1 MGFPRSGQWTLLS
14 LIVVVGLASAVAFA
28 GEVKQTSTA
37 EPLPADGEAR
47 HATAKCPQGHKLTG
61 GAGQLGDAPAIQDLA
76 GWYPI
81 TKREWTASGI
91 NYLGDPSEVTAH
103 AICLRDARVKL
114 VTESIELDP
123 AEAVTA
129 TCPRG
134 RKASG
139 GGLQIAPESS
149 ADVAAAYPS
158 GKRKWTAVADP
169 FAGGGELTAHAV
181 CLKDRKLKRK
191 EVTEEIPPGFGTTTT
206 VTVRC
211 KKRTKA
217 TGGGAEID
225 PVETDYVAS
234 YPDGKRAWT
243 VEAQSGSGSEITAHV
258 LCLKKRK
265 K

>member
-28 GEVKQTSTA
+28 GEVKQTSTT
-37 EPLPADGEAR
+37 EPVPADGQA
-47 HATAKCPQGHKLTG
+47 HYATAKCPQGHKVTG
-61 GAGQLGDAPAIQDLA
+61 GAGQLADAAAIQELA

-91 NYLGDPSEVTAH
+91 NGLGDPSEVTAH

-114 VTESIELDP
+114 VTESIELGP
-123 AEAVTA
+123 AEGVTA

-134 RKASG
+134 TKASG
-139 GGLQIAPESS
+139 GGLQFAAENS
-149 ADVAAAYPS
+149 ADVAGAYPS

-169 FAGGGELTAHAV
+169 SLGGELTAHAV

-191 EVTEEIPPGFGTTTT
+191 EVTEEIPPGFGTTTAVT
-206 VTVRC
+206 VTC